1 MLPFFYNYSTMICM
15 IITYFKEFFTKH
27 PIFKLVV
34 FIFFTTNF
42 SQDPVF
48 QPGEMDFLKDKTRG
62 LFQDSF
68 EDLALEETAT
78 LLKDPF
84 YLFTYPLKKRDMIS
98 LYKKQ
103 LDQAGDGVTCLYYQM
118 SKNYFTQSE
127 GAIKSYVKLKQ
138 EALLEMIDER
148 NFTDIAIP
156 PVLSLFEPIKVQQRS
171 FNLFFKKQFEYGNWT
186 IMCLLPFSYQ
196 EQNFYLNF
204 KERAAIQNYEL
215 FKPRIAQ
222 ATTIEHGPA
231 EKPKGQDT
239 KTFLRNHL
247 LSDQIGFS
255 DMHVEFSKIYKQWDY
270 SYCVVGCDVTLPT
283 AFAFKKGLIG
293 NHFNK
298 KYPTPDFDLH
308 TDFLDL
314 YAERQYDQLKQNGI
328 DFGVAVLDRLS
339 TILLEQPLGNG
350 RHCACAPFFQLTVVM
365 SSIELINR
373 VAIEFQLPMYER
385 RFFKQVP
392 DKAAL
397 DAVAT
402 VDVFEITEQE
412 AQDQINFLSKQLL
425 KKLFPESYK
434 TGVVPGLIFQ
444 ADLMMRTLGK
454 VWSLECGLQWWYQ
467 AKEYFTSV
475 AAPSNDKKYLDLQAG
490 RQGSAYQATCF
501 FGITKQQAENDSFGL
516 RGSFCPISKQIG
528 KAFSLSFSYGWGF

>member
-1 MLPFFYNYSTMICM
+1 MIHM
-15 IITYFKEFFTKH
+15 IITYFKEFFLQYR
-27 PIFKLVV
+27 IFKLIS
-34 FIFFTTNF
+34 FIFLTTIYC
-42 SQDPVF
+42 QDPVF

-103 LDQAGDGVTCLYYQM
+103 LDQTGDGVTCLYYQM

-156 PVLSLFEPIKVQQRS
+156 PVLSLFEPVKVQQRS
-171 FNLFFKKQFEYGNWT
+171 FNLFFKKQLEYGNWN
-186 IMCLLPFSYQ
+186 IMCLLPFVYQ

-215 FKPRIAQ
+215 FKPRITQ
-222 ATTIEHGPA
+222 ATTIENGPK

-239 KTFLRNHL
+239 KTFLRKHL

-255 DMHVEFSKIYKQWDY
+255 DIHIECSKIYKQWAY
-270 SYCVVGCDVTLPT
+270 SYCIIGCDITLPT
-283 AFAFKKGLIG
+283 AFAIKRGLIG

-298 KYPTPDFDLH
+298 KYPTTKLDLH

-314 YAERQYDQLKQNGI
+314 YAEQQYDQLKQNGI
-328 DFGVAVLDRLS
+328 DFSVAVLDRLS
-339 TILLEQPLGNG
+339 TILLEQSLGNG
-350 RHCACAPFFQLTVVM
+350 RHFGCAPFCELTIM
-365 SSIELINR
+365 MRNIQLINR
-373 VAIEFQLPMYER
+373 IALEFQLPMYER
-385 RFFKQVP
+385 RFFKQIP

-397 DAVAT
+397 EAVAT
-402 VDVFEITEQE
+402 VDVFGITEQE
-412 AQDQINFLSKQLL
+412 AQNQINFLSKQLL

-434 TGVVPGLIFQ
+434 TGVIPGFIVQ
-444 ADLMMRTLGK
+444 GDIMMRTLGN

-467 AKEYFTSV
+467 TKEYFTSV
-475 AAPSNDKKYLDLQAG
+475 RAPQEVKNILDYQAG
-490 RQGSAYQATCF
+490 RQPAAWQSTIF
-501 FGITKQQAENDSFGL
+501 FGVTKKRETDSFAL
-516 RGSFCPISKQIG
+516 RGSFCPLSHQIG
-528 KAFSLSFSYGWGF
+528 NAFSLSFSYGWAF